1 MLGGPESARL
11 CFTSQV
17 HSSCSP
23 CSLPASLLWYPV
35 KDCMF
40 PVVAAGATLGTST
53 AREALEQL
61 YASAHGAKWR
71 ASTRW
76 LSGNVCRWHGIECDR
91 SSHTTVVGID
101 LGDNRVSGTLP
112 RHLAQLSEIKTLN
125 IDASRLSGTL
135 PAVLLSLAQMETLL
149 LASNAALSGTVPHSL
164 DAWASLRELDV
175 AGTRLSGTLSPEV
188 GALGHLQRLQLDHV
202 FLSGTLPTELGWL
215 GSARSMFTHSCK
227 HLSGTLPTELGRAS
241 ALQHISFAATRLSGT
256 IPSQIGELHQLR
268 ALWLVGTRLSGT
280 LPRSIGGWHALR
292 QLEIHGNRLSGTLP
306 TGMSGLRLS
315 RCVLTTLKGSMQ
327 VLTTAPFPFPTGASS
342 RTLKGHSSHSTACVL
357 SIVHRT
363 TPTSSPVRCRRCC
376 QRRAGRF
383 LSATGWAAI
392 EPEGSPRWPCRGAGE
407 VEDAAA
413 TSGAGGLLGLGLGS
427 RRDHKVENTIRM
439 IRMTR

>member
-1 MLGGPESARL
+1 MVP
-11 CFTSQV
+11 
-17 HSSCSP
+17 
-23 CSLPASLLWYPV
+23 
-35 KDCMF
+35 
-40 PVVAAGATLGTST
+40 VAAGVTLGTST

-76 LSGNVCRWHGIECDR
+76 LSGNVCRWHGIECNR

-112 RHLAQLSEIKTLN
+112 RHLGQLSEIKTLN
-125 IDASRLSGTL
+125 IDTSKLSGTL

-202 FLSGTLPTELGWL
+202 FLSGTLPTEIGWL

-241 ALQHISFAATRLSGT
+241 ALQHGAPARCSGRRADGCYM
-256 IPSQIGELHQLR
+256 SVCCERSRCYELR
-268 ALWLVGTRLSGT
+268 ATHAGT
-280 LPRSIGGWHALR
+280 
-292 QLEIHGNRLSGTLP
+292 
-306 TGMSGLRLS
+306 
-315 RCVLTTLKGSMQ
+315 
-327 VLTTAPFPFPTGASS
+327 
-342 RTLKGHSSHSTACVL
+342 
-357 SIVHRT
+357 
-363 TPTSSPVRCRRCC
+363 
-376 QRRAGRF
+376 
-383 LSATGWAAI
+383 
-392 EPEGSPRWPCRGAGE
+392 
-407 VEDAAA
+407 
-413 TSGAGGLLGLGLGS
+413 
-427 RRDHKVENTIRM
+427 
-439 IRMTR
+439 

>member
-1 MLGGPESARL
+1 
-11 CFTSQV
+11 
-17 HSSCSP
+17 
-23 CSLPASLLWYPV
+23 
-35 KDCMF
+35 MF
-40 PVVAAGATLGTST
+40 PVVAAGVALGTST

-61 YASAHGAKWR
+61 YTSAHGAKWR

-76 LSGNVCRWHGIECDR
+76 LSGNVCRWHGIECNR

-112 RHLAQLSEIKTLN
+112 RHLGQLSEIKTLN
-125 IDASRLSGTL
+125 IDTSKLSGTL

-188 GALGHLQRLQLDHV
+188 GALDHLQRLQLDHV
-202 FLSGTLPTELGWL
+202 LLSGTLPTEVGRL

-241 ALQHISFAATRLSGT
+241 ALQHVSFAATRLSGT

-292 QLEIHGNRLSGTLP
+292 QLEIHGNRFSGTLP

-315 RCVLTTLKGSMQ
+315 RCVLTNSQASRAACKCSPRRHIPTIPQ
-327 VLTTAPFPFPTGASS
+327 VRPDELSRATPATPQLASCRSCTGRHQPLRLPAAGGAASAVQAVSGLPRGGRQSNPRALPDGHAGAQARWRTRRQQAAPG
-342 RTLKGHSSHSTACVL
+342 
-357 SIVHRT
+357 
-363 TPTSSPVRCRRCC
+363 TSS
-376 QRRAGRF
+376 
-383 LSATGWAAI
+383 GWGW
-392 EPEGSPRWPCRGAGE
+392 GSDVIIQMRGYDSLISY
-407 VEDAAA
+407 DAD
-413 TSGAGGLLGLGLGS
+413 L
-427 RRDHKVENTIRM
+427 
-439 IRMTR
+439 

>member
-1 MLGGPESARL
+1 
-11 CFTSQV
+11 
-17 HSSCSP
+17 
-23 CSLPASLLWYPV
+23 
-35 KDCMF
+35 MF

-241 ALQHISFAATRLSGT
+241 ALQHVSFAATRLSGT
-256 IPSQIGELHQLR
+256 IPSEIGELHQLR

-292 QLEIHGNRLSGTLP
+292 QLEIHGCERAEGSG
-306 TGMSGLRLS
+306 GGS
-315 RCVLTTLKGSMQ
+315 RE
-327 VLTTAPFPFPTGASS
+327 
-342 RTLKGHSSHSTACVL
+342 HH
-357 SIVHRT
+357 
-363 TPTSSPVRCRRCC
+363 
-376 QRRAGRF
+376 AGRIKQSSML
-383 LSATGWAAI
+383 LSA
-392 EPEGSPRWPCRGAGE
+392 PPSPRWPRVQSWPTRVGRGARPAHRARRVLHRRRAARGCARCTGRRRAGSCVHGAQGAADPTQGGGRARRRLPCDQRLVRVHLILRDPLDDPRGGPRRGDGGRRPLPALPDARGE
-407 VEDAAA
+407 HGRAQDGARTDAA
-413 TSGAGGLLGLGLGS
+413 
-427 RRDHKVENTIRM
+427 
-439 IRMTR
+439 

>member
-1 MLGGPESARL
+1 MHPSPFPLAGPLVAPPLTVSSHGE
-11 CFTSQV
+11 FT
-17 HSSCSP
+17 
-23 CSLPASLLWYPV
+23 AE
-35 KDCMF
+35 MF

-241 ALQHISFAATRLSGT
+241 ALQHVSFAATRLSGT

-315 RCVLTTLKGSMQ
+315 RCVLTNSQGQHASAHHGAFSFPHRC
-327 VLTTAPFPFPTGASS
+327 VLTNSQGPLQP
-342 RTLKGHSSHSTACVL
+342 LHSLRPVDRARDDTNLFACPLPEVL
-357 SIVHRT
+357 
-363 TPTSSPVRCRRCC
+363 P
-376 QRRAGRF
+376 A
-383 LSATGWAAI
+383 
-392 EPEGSPRWPCRGAGE
+392 PCRPFLVCHGVGGNRTRGLSTMAMQGRRRGGGRGGNKRRRGPPR
-407 VEDAAA
+407 VVLGVA
-413 TSGAGGLLGLGLGS
+413 T
-427 RRDHKVENTIRM
+427 
-439 IRMTR
+439 